1 MSDDESAYSDAER
14 RKKGDEGANF
24 LKNRQ
29 QMKMSELDEQL
40 AEYIA
45 EWRKQRAKEEDELRK
60 LKDKQAKRK
69 VLRAEEEKKLTEQ
82 KKAEEERKMR
92 EETER
97 KQREQEEK
105 RKRLEEAEKK
115 RQALMKGTMGE
126 EGGGKKF
133 SRRGGGDKLSNIQ
146 AAKGELGKTREQ
158 LAEEKKIALS
168 IRVKPLN
175 IDGIGSANLRS
186 KAEDMWN
193 LIVKLE
199 TEKYDMEE
207 RMKRQDY
214 DLKELK
220 ERQKQQLRQKALK
233 RGLDAEALTG
243 KHPPKIQT
251 ASKFERRT
259 DRRTYDDKKKL
270 FEGGIVSTT
279 KEEKEKKWND
289 LKSQFE
295 ARQKSKLP
303 KWFGERPGKK
313 AGDPESP
320 EEAEVEEEEEEEE

>member
-1 MSDDESAYSDAER
+1 
-14 RKKGDEGANF
+14 
-24 LKNRQ
+24 
-29 QMKMSELDEQL
+29 MKMSELDEQL

-45 EWRKQRAKEEDELRK
+45 EWRKQRAKEEEELRK
-60 LKDKQAKRK
+60 LKDKQSKRK
-69 VLRAEEEKKLTEQ
+69 ILRAEEEKKLTEQ
-82 KKAEEERKMR
+82 KKAEEERRMR
-92 EETER
+92 EDFDR

-115 RQALMKGTMGE
+115 RQALMKGSNVVDQSDCGASVGNTKITDLVFADDAVIFAESLEVLVMALEALHE
-126 EGGGKKF
+126 EAKPLGLEVSWLKTKVQ
-133 SRRGGGDKLSNIQ
+133 LSNIQ

-186 KAEDMWN
+186 KAEDMWT

-214 DLKELK
+214 DLKELR

-233 RGLDAEALTG
+233 KGLDPEALTG

-270 FEGGIVSTT
+270 FEGVSI
-279 KEEKEKKWND
+279 
-289 LKSQFE
+289 
-295 ARQKSKLP
+295 
-303 KWFGERPGKK
+303 
-313 AGDPESP
+313 
-320 EEAEVEEEEEEEE
+320 